1 MVLSRQ
7 YFFSFLYIICI
18 VVSFFPNYELT
29 FLVWL
34 ATFIITIQQKY
45 SVTIVKYIS
54 VFIGILLIAVFSTFF
69 YSNPI
74 FSCIKDFTYLLK
86 PILGLLLG
94 YQLFKVIPI
103 KQLNVFINAGVVL
116 SIIHIGLIFFALLKF
131 HSIDMNLIRAEAGF
145 FSDYEVY
152 VLIVLLYHKKFE
164 FKIPEKKRKLLILII
179 GFSVF
184 MYLARTNFLQF
195 VILILGIN
203 GYFILNRRSI
213 KVVSLSMGIILLAY
227 AAIFYS
233 NPKRNG
239 KGLEGLMYKIK
250 ISPQEAFK
258 TKINK
263 SDWKDF
269 NDNYRSFEN
278 IITIKQVSHDGK
290 RAVVSGRGLGSTLN
304 LGQKIYTT
312 DGSIIQYISVAH
324 NGFMTIFL
332 KSGLLGVFLLIVFL
346 VMLYRQKKS
355 QIFLVNNINLLLIG
369 TCVFLV
375 LSTWVFMG
383 LYFKLD
389 NKSLIIGFLLALKER
404 IIFEKTINSKTELT

>member
-1 MVLSRQ
+1 MILSRQ
-7 YFFSFLYIICI
+7 YFFGFLYIICI

-34 ATFIITIQQKY
+34 ATFVVTIQQKY
-45 SVTIVKYIS
+45 SVTIIKYVS
-54 VFIGILLIAVFSTFF
+54 VFSAILFIAVFSTLF
-69 YSNPI
+69 YDNLL

-86 PILGLLLG
+86 PILGMLIG
-94 YQLFKVIPI
+94 YQLFKALP
-103 KQLNVFINAGVVL
+103 KKHLNVFINAGLVL
-116 SIIHIGLIFFALLKF
+116 SIIHISLIFFAILKF
-131 HSIDMNLIRAEAGF
+131 HSLDMNLIRDEAGF

-152 VLIVLLYHKKFE
+152 VLIILLFHKKFE
-164 FKIPEKKRKLLILII
+164 LNITEKKRKTLLLII

-195 VILILGIN
+195 GILFLGVK

-213 KVVSLSMGIILLAY
+213 KVIFLSMCAFLLAY
-227 AAIFYS
+227 AAIFYA

-239 KGLEGLMYKIK
+239 KGLEALMYKIK

-263 SDWKDF
+263 NDWKDF

-278 IITIKQVSHDGK
+278 IITIKQVSLDSNRAIFFGK
-290 RAVVSGRGLGSTLN
+290 GLGSTLN
-304 LGQKIYTT
+304 LGQKIFTT
-312 DGSIIQYISVAH
+312 DGSIIQYILVAH
-324 NGFMTIFL
+324 NGFMTVFL
-332 KSGLLGVFLLIVFL
+332 KSGILGVFLLVMFL
-346 VMLYRQKKS
+346 IMLYRQKKS
-355 QIFLVNNINLLLIG
+355 DIYLANNINLLLIG
-369 TCVFLV
+369 TCVFLI

-389 NKSLIIGFLLALKER
+389 NKSLIIGFLLALKEKT
-404 IIFEKTINSKTELT
+404 IFENTINIRKELT

>member
-1 MVLSRQ
+1 MILSRQ
-7 YFFSFLYIICI
+7 YFFSFLYFICI

-29 FLVWL
+29 FLIWL
-34 ATFIITIQQKY
+34 GTFFITIQQKY
-45 SVTIVKYIS
+45 SVTIIKYIS
-54 VFIGILLIAVFSTFF
+54 VFSAILLIAVFSTLF
-69 YSNPI
+69 YSNPL

-94 YQLFKVIPI
+94 YQLFKVLP
-103 KQLNVFINAGVVL
+103 KKHLNVFVNAGLIL
-116 SIIHIGLIFFALLKF
+116 SIIHISLILFALLKF
-131 HSIDMNLIRAEAGF
+131 HTVDMNLIRDEAGF

-152 VLIVLLYHKKFE
+152 VLIVLLFHHKFE
-164 FKIPEKKRKLLILII
+164 LNITERKRKMLILVI
-179 GFSVF
+179 GFSIF

-195 VILILGIN
+195 GILILGIK
-203 GYFILNRRSI
+203 GYFIFNKKSI
-213 KVVSLSMGIILLAY
+213 KVISLSIGVLLLCY
-227 AAIFYS
+227 GAIFYA

-239 KGLEGLMYKIK
+239 KGLEALMYKIK

-263 SDWKDF
+263 NDWKDF

-278 IITIKQVSHDGK
+278 IITIKQVSLDGN
-290 RAVVSGRGLGSTLN
+290 RAILFGRGLGSTLN

-324 NGFMTIFL
+324 NGFMTVFL
-332 KSGLLGVFLLIVFL
+332 KSGLLGVLLLIVFL
-346 VMLYRQKKS
+346 IMLYKQKKS
-355 QIFLVNNINLLLIG
+355 DINLANNVNLLLIG
-369 TCVFLV
+369 TCVFLI

-389 NKSLIIGFLLALKER
+389 NKSLIIGFLLALKE
-404 IIFEKTINSKTELT
+404 KTIYNSINAGKELI